1 MRAAKLAWLVA
12 ACAFASACQHVEP
25 WERNV
30 LGRPDMAW
38 ETDDLAAT
46 QENHTYFSKEAALP
60 GGSAG
65 GGGCGCN

>member
-1 MRAAKLAWLVA
+1 MRAVKLALLMA
-12 ACAFASACQHVEP
+12 ACALASACQHVEP
-25 WERNV
+25 WERSV
-30 LGRPDMAW
+30 LARPDMAW
-38 ETDDLAAT
+38 EPDELAAT